1 MNVCSCAD
9 ERGLDCC
16 SGNSDHGRGAHL
28 LKLSC
33 FILFIL
39 LLVPLTRAQDT
50 VRVVTYNLLAYKSA
64 DRNEYFRTVLESI
77 KPDILAVQEMDTSI
91 AVPGFLIGVLNAGSV
106 TDYQAGVFVN
116 GPDSD
121 NTLFFRASKFIFIA
135 NQPIKTA
142 LRDMNDFSLVHRQ
155 TGHSIRIISV
165 HLNAGEADSA
175 FRSAEIDS
183 LRKYTDALP
192 IGTNFLVVGD
202 FNIYGSQEYS
212 YRKLVAV
219 KPGVGGHVVDPISMT
234 GIWNTPAY
242 AGFHTQS
249 TRTRA
254 FGGGATGGLDDR
266 FDMILVSQTL
276 VGSGGVSLVAGSGRA
291 FGNDGQHYND
301 SINRLPNLS
310 VPDSIATALHLAS
323 DHLPVVCELVFEQPV
338 SIRQREGEGRTPSQM
353 VQSYPNPFSPR
364 SGSGTMTIRFM
375 MEAHVLSSLTIHN
388 ILGEEI
394 GVLTTAAVRNG
405 MFTANWNGRTADG
418 RPVPAGV
425 YFIRIQSDGIQ
436 EVRKIIVVR

>member
-1 MNVCSCAD
+1 MK
-9 ERGLDCC
+9 
-16 SGNSDHGRGAHL
+16 L
-28 LKLSC
+28 LC
-33 FILFIL
+33 IIFLFIS
-39 LLVPLTRAQDT
+39 PARSQDT
-50 VRVVTYNLLAYKSA
+50 IRVATYNLLAYDGA

-91 AVPGFLIGVLNAGSV
+91 AIPGFLIGVLNAGSV

-121 NTLFFRASKFIFIA
+121 NALFFRASKFEFIA

-142 LRDMNDFSLVHRQ
+142 LRDMNDFSLIHRQ
-155 TGHSIRIISV
+155 TGLSIRIISV

-202 FNIYGSQEYS
+202 FNIYGSEEYG

-219 KPGVGGHVVDPISMT
+219 KPGAGGHAVDPISMT
-234 GIWNTPAY
+234 GIWNEHSY

-249 TRTRA
+249 TRVRA
-254 FGGGATGGLDDR
+254 FGGGATSGLDDR
-266 FDMILVSQTL
+266 FDMILVSQPL

-310 VPDSIATALHLAS
+310 VPDFIATALHLAS

-338 SIRQREGEGRTPSQM
+338 SIRKRVGEDRIPSRM

-364 SGSGTMTIRFM
+364 AGSGSGTITIRCM
-375 MEAHVLSSLTIHN
+375 MGRRELPSMTIHN

-394 GVLTTAAVRNG
+394 GVLTSTVFQDGMYTA
-405 MFTANWNGRTADG
+405 TWNGRTVDG
-418 RPVPAGV
+418 GPVPAGV
-425 YFIRIQSDGIQ
+425 YFVRIQSEGIQ